1 MFVRK
6 FYKLGKNELFPICRS
21 ITGNGVRKTLKI
33 IKKNFSELKIYEIP
47 SGTKV
52 FDWNVPPEWNI
63 DDAYVIDKNNKKI
76 IDFKKNNLHL
86 VGYSTPINKILT
98 KKELFK
104 NIHSLPK
111 QPKAIPYITS
121 YYKKYWGFCVNH
133 NQKLFFEKQY
143 KNSDKFKVV
152 IKSNFKKKG
161 SLTYGELVIPGQSKK
176 EILIS
181 TYICHP
187 SLANNELSGPIV
199 SLCLINYFRKIKN
212 LKKTLRFIFI
222 PETIGSIT
230 YLSKNLNHLRQNVIG
245 GYNLTCIGDD
255 RQYSCM
261 LSKYENTPS
270 DTAIIEAFKKLKIK
284 FKKYSFLERGSD
296 ERQYNSPGIDL
307 PIASIFRTKYDKY
320 SEYHTSLDNF
330 SLVTESGINGGF
342 KVAKTAIVLLLK
354 KIIPK
359 NNVLCEPQMGKRNL
373 RSNISIKNKY
383 TFLSGATASLSSFSN
398 NLMNFLQYADGK
410 NDLNKMSKL
419 IKTNYKETFKIYK
432 ILTKHQL
439 VS

>member
-1 MFVRK
+1 MSVKK
-6 FYKLGKNELFPICRS
+6 FYKLAKNELFPICRS

-33 IKKNFSELKIYEIP
+33 IKKNFPKLKIHEIP

-86 VGYSTPINKILT
+86 IGYSTPINKILS
-98 KKELFK
+98 KKKLFK

-121 YYKKYWGFCVNH
+121 YYKKYWGFCINH
-133 NQKLFFEKQY
+133 KQKLFFEKQY
-143 KNSDKFKVV
+143 KNNDKFKVV
-152 IKSNFKKKG
+152 IKSNFKKNG
-161 SLTYGELVIPGQSKK
+161 SLTYGELIIPGRSKK

-181 TYICHP
+181 TYVCHP

-199 SLCLINYFRKIKN
+199 SLCLINHFHKIKN

-230 YLSKNLNHLRQNVIG
+230 YLSKHLEYLKQNVIG
-245 GYNLTCIGDD
+245 GYNLTCIGDE

-270 DTAIIEAFKKLKIK
+270 DTAIIETFKKLKIR

-307 PIASIFRTKYDKY
+307 PIASIFRTKYAKY
-320 SEYHTSLDNF
+320 PEYHTSLDNF
-330 SLVTESGINGGF
+330 SLVTERGIRGGY
-342 KVAKTAIVLLLK
+342 KVAKTAIELLLN

-373 RSNISIKNKY
+373 RPSLTIKDKEA
-383 TFLSGATASLSSFSN
+383 LSPFSFSK
-398 NLMNFLQYADGK
+398 NLTNFLQYADGK
-410 NDLNKMSKL
+410 NDLTKISKL
-419 IKTNYKETFKIYK
+419 IKRNYKQTFKIYN
-432 ILTKHQL
+432 ILKEHKL
-439 VS
+439 IS